1 MNVEHGTFTSLA
13 FSLAGGKGPEVSM
26 FHKHIAQTIPAK
38 TKENYDRVLSLIT
51 CKVPFLISRSVFLF
65 FLENCSV
72 SGNHVHFDG
81 VSLIGQAGLF

>member
-51 CKVPFLISRSVFLF
+51 CKVPFLISRSVFF